1 MGEDGKTRTHV
12 FLRPC
17 TGGDLGTQE
26 RLEAAWGRGWIEDVI
41 YLPACPAR
49 ADSINGVVRENV
61 ESVAFVSTPAW
72 MRRWTA
78 SELP

>member
-1 MGEDGKTRTHV
+1 MEKD
-12 FLRPC
+12 
-17 TGGDLGTQE
+17 
-26 RLEAAWGRGWIEDVI
+26 AI

-49 ADSINGVVRENV
+49 ADSISGVVRENV